1 MPTFRKLVLLC
12 ALTVPVALLPHCRQS
27 ETRADSGPPPIEIKA
42 IVHPAQSMTITAQID
57 GQVQSLAVREGATIS
72 AGAPIV
78 ELSNPAVERDAALA
92 RAQLAWID
100 EQLRRRARMPSQT
113 SARREDTLEIMEK
126 ILEVKRRRFET
137 MKQLRKTNDVTLRE
151 LEQAEVDYLASLRD
165 YNERRLSAGAVPG
178 ADSELLRIEREK
190 TAAQERFATHRQVLL
205 RITSPIAGVV
215 TRLHVAPGQAVF
227 PRDPIA
233 EVSDSASLQ
242 VRGNVAPELLGYIR
256 PGMSV
261 EVKVL
266 SVPPRTFA
274 DEIEYVIPVSRA
286 GSQSRA
292 ATVVVVIPNPDGS
305 LQPNTEALI
314 TLRSLR

>member
-1 MPTFRKLVLLC
+1 
-12 ALTVPVALLPHCRQS
+12 
-27 ETRADSGPPPIEIKA
+27 
-42 IVHPAQSMTITAQID
+42 MTITAQID